1 MSLCGHGIVLQ
12 KEELTLMCIVS
23 DVLIIDTSTHLTA

>member
-12 KEELTLMCIVS
+12 KEELTLCIVS